1 MEKNTLLAVVISM
14 VILVGWSYFFPPPEP
29 PKPETPPSAEVTQA
43 LDEVAAEALAGR
55 EASMASEPADTLPET
70 PVVAVDAS
78 LPARE
83 IVVQTDRFRVLLNSR
98 GGVATSLQL
107 TNYDHTKPR
116 LTLSTWFP
124 ILEGVLGPDYQ
135 LSVTEGNKVEMLSN
149 YVPNV
154 EAFGVQFEDDS
165 ELTQRFRNASYAI
178 SVNGQTLE
186 PGTDQQTFA
195 LGAEDE
201 SMTVELRSVE
211 VGGVQLVKTLTFRQG
226 AHLIDYD
233 LQVINRSLS
242 AKPLK
247 VRQLFGEAR
256 FHEGEVDTRAGH
268 RGPVYFTDGSLETHG
283 LDEARDGLRVG
294 DFDWVG
300 LEDHYFISAAAPLAP
315 VKEGFYQA
323 RETEGT
329 GLAPYYG
336 IRLPLVELLPGKLVE
351 VPFQLYFGPKDEAE
365 MTKFGRNLNQS
376 LNMTLESLAGP
387 LLSLLRGI
395 YGVVGNYGVAIIIL
409 TVIVRLVLFPLTYRG
424 MKSMKRMQ
432 QLAPKMKR
440 IQEKYKND
448 KEKLQMEMMG
458 LYRKNKVNPV
468 GGCLPLLL
476 QIPVFLALY
485 SALSSA
491 VELRHAPF
499 GLWLSDL
506 SQADGLGITP
516 ILMGATLYFQQKLT
530 PQSAVMDPTQAKI
543 MQLMPLVFAVFSF
556 TFPSGLVLYWVT
568 SNLLSMGQQQIINRI
583 KTPEIQD

>member
-1 MEKNTLLAVVISM
+1 MEKNTLLAVVLSM
-14 VILVGWSYFFPPPEP
+14 AILVGWSFFFPPPEP
-29 PKPETPPSAEVTQA
+29 PKPDTPPSAEVSQA
-43 LDEVAAEALAGR
+43 LDEVAANALSGESGNA
-55 EASMASEPADTLPET
+55 EVAADTAAAPEA

-78 LPARE
+78 LPSRE
-83 IVVQTDRFRVLLNSR
+83 VVVQTDRFRVLLNSR

-107 TNYDHTKPR
+107 TSYDHTKPR

-124 ILEGVLGPDYQ
+124 FLEGVLGPDYQ
-135 LSVTEGNKVEMLSN
+135 LSVTEGNRVEMLSR

-154 EAFGVQFEDDS
+154 EAFGVQFEDDA

-186 PGTDQQTFA
+186 PGTDRQTFS
-195 LGAEDE
+195 LGEADE

-226 AHLIDYD
+226 VHLIDYD
-233 LQVINRSLS
+233 LQVINRSFS

-256 FHEGEVDTRAGH
+256 FHEGEVDSRAGH
-268 RGPVYFTDGSLETHG
+268 RGPVYFNDGLETHG
-283 LDEARDGLRVG
+283 IDEARDTLRVPS
-294 DFDWVG
+294 FEWLG

-395 YGVVGNYGVAIIIL
+395 YSVVGNYGVAIIIL

-458 LYRKNKVNPV
+458 LYRKNKVNPL

-516 ILMGATLYFQQKLT
+516 ILMGVTLFFQQKLT